1 MMKPRIEVPQD
12 ELARFCR
19 ANHIKKLS
27 LFGSILRED
36 FDAESDVDVLVEF
49 EPGHV
54 PGLGF
59 VSMESELSKLLGR
72 RVDLVTPKFLNR
84 RIRDKVLES
93 AVVQY
98 AGSWP

>member
-19 ANHIKKLS
+19 AHHIKKLS

-59 VSMESELSKLLGR
+59 VSMESELSQLLGR
-72 RVDLVTPKFLNR
+72 RVDLVSPKFLNR
-84 RIRDKVLES
+84 RIRDKVLDS

-98 AGSWP
+98 AGS

>member
-1 MMKPRIEVPQD
+1 MTEPRIQVPQD

-19 ANHIKKLS
+19 AHHIKKLS

-59 VSMESELSKLLGR
+59 VSMESELSELLGR

-98 AGSWP
+98 AGS